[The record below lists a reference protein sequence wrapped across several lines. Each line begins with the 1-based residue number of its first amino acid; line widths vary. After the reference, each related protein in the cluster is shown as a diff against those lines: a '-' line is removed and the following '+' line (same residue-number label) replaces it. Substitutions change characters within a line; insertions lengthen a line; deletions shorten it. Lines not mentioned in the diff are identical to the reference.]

1 MFIVHIKKHLIPDFI
16 INKNELKKKKASWA
30 IMKPETKPP
39 GTQEKNLSRLESGK
53 DFSDSAMKAP
63 HTEEN
68 ITNLFCIKI

>member
-1 MFIVHIKKHLIPDFI
+1 
-16 INKNELKKKKASWA
+16 
-30 IMKPETKPP
+30 MKPETKPP
-39 GTQEKNLSRLESGK
+39 GTQEKNLSRLKSGK